1 MTSHRVLS
9 HPKSHMVSLI
19 YGTRNCYKLL
29 GMCETNE
36 LSLHP
41 TLRSLVWEET
51 LDLLCNVNDINLI
64 HDAFGSQ
71 LEKGICKTAFS
82 MLITHG

>member
-1 MTSHRVLS
+1 
-9 HPKSHMVSLI
+9 
-19 YGTRNCYKLL
+19 
-29 GMCETNE
+29 MCETNE

-64 HDAFGSQ
+64 YDAFGSQ
-71 LEKGICKTAFS
+71 LEKGIVKQLFPC
-82 MLITHG
+82 

>member
-1 MTSHRVLS
+1 
-9 HPKSHMVSLI
+9 MVSLI

-29 GMCETNE
+29 GMCESNE
-36 LSLHP
+36 LSLHS

-51 LDLLCNVNDINLI
+51 LDLLCYVNDINLI
-64 HDAFGSQ
+64 HDAFGFVSQ

>member
-1 MTSHRVLS
+1 
-9 HPKSHMVSLI
+9 
-19 YGTRNCYKLL
+19 
-29 GMCETNE
+29 MCETNE

-41 TLRSLVWEET
+41 TLQSLVWEET

>member
-1 MTSHRVLS
+1 
-9 HPKSHMVSLI
+9 
-19 YGTRNCYKLL
+19 
-29 GMCETNE
+29 MCETNE
-36 LSLHP
+36 LSLHL
-41 TLRSLVWEET
+41 TLRSLVSEET

>member
-1 MTSHRVLS
+1 
-9 HPKSHMVSLI
+9 MVSLI

-41 TLRSLVWEET
+41 TLQSLVWEET

-71 LEKGICKTAFS
+71 LEKGIVKQLFPC
-82 MLITHG
+82 

>member
-1 MTSHRVLS
+1 
-9 HPKSHMVSLI
+9 MVSLI

-41 TLRSLVWEET
+41 TLRSLIWEET